1 MNLTRLTAIC
11 VTCVFLM
18 TMTGA
23 SAAAEVKSSKKVVGY
38 GRKVTF
44 DYVLTVDGKEF
55 DSSKTSG
62 QVTYKQGDGT
72 IIPGLAKQLQG
83 LAAGDEKS
91 ITVKSE
97 DAYGKVDPKGIR
109 EAPLSAM
116 SNGIELKSGTI
127 LQGKNPDGRTFP
139 VKIVEVRKDTV
150 VVDHNHPL
158 AGKTL
163 DFKVKIVA
171 VE

>member
-1 MNLTRLTAIC
+1 MNLTRLTVIC
-11 VTCVFLM
+11 VTCIFLM
-18 TMTGA
+18 TGA
-23 SAAAEVKSSKKVVGY
+23 CAAAEAKSGKKLVGY

-55 DSSKTSG
+55 DSSKASG

-72 IIPGLAKQLQG
+72 IIPGLVKQMQG
-83 LAAGDEKS
+83 LAAGEEKS
-91 ITVKSE
+91 IVVKPE
-97 DAYGKVDPKGIR
+97 EGYGKADPKDMK
-109 EAPLSAM
+109 EVPLSAM
-116 SNGIELKSGTI
+116 PGGIELKSGTI

-139 VKIVEVRKDTV
+139 VRIVEVKKDTV
-150 VVDHNHPL
+150 VLDHNHPL

-171 VE
+171 IE

>member
-1 MNLTRLTAIC
+1 MNLTRLTTIC
-11 VTCVFLM
+11 VTCIFLM
-18 TMTGA
+18 TGVGL
-23 SAAAEVKSSKKVVGY
+23 AAEAKSSKKLVGY
-38 GRKVTF
+38 GRKVKF

-55 DSSKTSG
+55 DSSRASG

-72 IIPGLAKQLQG
+72 IIPGLAKQMQG
-83 LAAGDEKS
+83 LAAGEEKS
-91 ITVKSE
+91 ITVKPE
-97 DAYGKVDPKGIR
+97 EAYGKANPDSIR
-109 EAPLSAM
+109 EVPLSAM
-116 SNGIELKSGTI
+116 PRDVELKAGTM
-127 LQGKNPDGRTFP
+127 LQGKNPDGRKFP
-139 VKIVEVRKDTV
+139 VRIVEVKKDTV